1 MALTL
6 NLADVQLPARG
17 LQSIQLVPRGDC
29 PTSRYVGLLLTLT
42 LTLNISKYSLCGRK
56 HIATAASEKP
66 DLEHVNKSLA

>member
-29 PTSRYVGLLLTLT
+29 PTSRYVGLLLAYVEESTL
-42 LTLNISKYSLCGRK
+42 LLRRARSQIWNISISRLPK
-56 HIATAASEKP
+56 T
-66 DLEHVNKSLA
+66 